1 MQATWK
7 GKNACQQQM
16 AHLLQVE
23 ASRIVIHPYV
33 TIFVIYIFVLK
44 DLHYMRIKMR
54 LISIFSIPFYL
65 VTEVVLGEREELNF
79 VRKILTELLI

>member
-1 MQATWK
+1 M
-7 GKNACQQQM
+7 
-16 AHLLQVE
+16 
-23 ASRIVIHPYV
+23 S
-33 TIFVIYIFVLK
+33 
-44 DLHYMRIKMR
+44 IKMR